1 MSGLGPGSGSG
12 SGSGL
17 GLGLGL
23 GLDFVAPCGKRRQPV
38 ESELPTY
45 GDALGKV
52 GRRGMWDRRR
62 GCECRPQ
69 DAPLNSSP
77 FEDVPIPRARR
88 NGSLEETAE
97 TPEGGRSAADYKNE

>member
-1 MSGLGPGSGSG
+1 M
-12 SGSGL
+12 
-17 GLGLGL
+17 

-69 DAPLNSSP
+69 DAPLNSSF
-77 FEDVPIPRARR
+77 FEDVAIPRELAEKPRR
-88 NGSLEETAE
+88 NGRNARRGEEC
-97 TPEGGRSAADYKNE
+97 GRLQK

>member
-1 MSGLGPGSGSG
+1 MSGLGPGSG

-69 DAPLNSSP
+69 DAPLNRSF
-77 FEDVPIPRARR
+77 FEDDMQQ
-88 NGSLEETAE
+88 STSSETAKARACLSVVGE
-97 TPEGGRSAADYKNE
+97 

>member
-1 MSGLGPGSGSG
+1 M
-12 SGSGL
+12 
-17 GLGLGL
+17 

-69 DAPLNSSP
+69 DAPLNSSF
-77 FEDVPIPRARR
+77 FEDLHPTASSQKRQEPRR
-88 NGSLEETAE
+88 NGRNARRGEEC
-97 TPEGGRSAADYKNE
+97 GRLQK

>member
-1 MSGLGPGSGSG
+1 M
-12 SGSGL
+12 
-17 GLGLGL
+17 

-69 DAPLNSSP
+69 DAPLNSSS
-77 FEDVPIPRARR
+77 FEDVHPTR
-88 NGSLEETAE
+88 NCELAETAASQKRQKRQK
-97 TPEGGRSAADYKNE
+97 GGGVRPTHNE